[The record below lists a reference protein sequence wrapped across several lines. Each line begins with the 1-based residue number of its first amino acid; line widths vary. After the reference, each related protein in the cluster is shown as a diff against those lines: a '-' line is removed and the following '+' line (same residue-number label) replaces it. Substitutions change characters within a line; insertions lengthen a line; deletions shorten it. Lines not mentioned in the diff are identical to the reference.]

1 MTELA
6 TTERAENYARIIT
19 TELGKQNPHR
29 RFDIYTKQILFVASR
44 LHHWEMTYQQSF
56 IFDNPADRE
65 TADYKRIA
73 YGVAMKWIVNRA
85 NLLEL

>member
-6 TTERAENYARIIT
+6 TTEKAAEDVVFIID
-19 TELGKQNPHR
+19 LLHKGNPHR
-29 RFDIYTKQILFVASR
+29 RFDVYTEQILYVAKK
-44 LHHWEMTYQQSF
+44 LNFWEKTYQRSF
-56 IFDNPADRE
+56 IKENLGLRE
-65 TADYKRIA
+65 LADYKRIS

>member
-6 TTERAENYARIIT
+6 TTQKAAEDVEFIID
-19 TELGKQNPHR
+19 LLHKGNPHR
-29 RFDIYTKQILFVASR
+29 RFDVYTEQILFVAKK
-44 LHHWEMTYQQSF
+44 LHFWEKGYQESF
-56 IFDNPADRE
+56 ITENLAFRNLAD
-65 TADYKRIA
+65 AKRIA